1 MQGKTYSPEYREY
14 RDKLSGRRIT
24 QLTDYFAHS
33 NHLYFTN
40 QTFYKGDIIFKS
52 QRDNA
57 SNLFRLHMDSMS
69 IQQLTDL
76 PQPSYANRYFDRLLI
91 SYVHEGNEEVYM
103 FYLGQVLALNLR
115 TLKQRVLYEAP
126 EGYYL
131 SSGSPS
137 ADGRYVVASINENK
151 VHREFEGGFYE
162 TWAAF
167 PETQLVRI
175 EVETGK
181 AETVYAEK
189 YWIKHVN
196 LSPTVPNLLTFCHEG
211 PWDRID
217 HRVWLLNIDSG
228 KASKVVP
235 DQGPCKSVG
244 HEYWMADG
252 VRLGYHGRKTEPG
265 GEVHGYFGSIK
276 YDNSEQVELDF
287 PFHSH
292 HFHSNDLNLIV
303 GDGQRIVNP
312 HILVWKRTEAG
323 FDEPRVLAYH
333 GGMAINAATHVHPR
347 FTADTAHVLYTSDR
361 GGYANLYL
369 VEVGEVDDLPLLADL
384 QAKKTNN

>member
-1 MQGKTYSPEYREY
+1 MQGTLFKPEFREY
-14 RDKLSGRRIT
+14 RDQISGRRIV

-40 QTFYKGDIIFKS
+40 ETFFQGDIIFKS
-52 QRDNA
+52 QRGNA
-57 SNLFRLHMDSMS
+57 SNLFRLDMNSMQ
-69 IQQLTDL
+69 IVQLTDL
-76 PQPSYANRYFDRLLI
+76 PQPGYDDRYFDRLLL

-103 FYLGQVLALNLR
+103 FYLGQVLALNLK
-115 TLKQRVLYEAP
+115 TLRQRVLYNTP

-137 ADGRYVVASINENK
+137 ADGKYIVVSINENK

-167 PETQLVRI
+167 PETRLIRI
-175 EVETGK
+175 DIETG
-181 AETVYAEK
+181 ATDTVYAEP

-217 HRVWLLNIDSG
+217 HRVWLLDLNTG
-228 KASKVVP
+228 EASKVVL
-235 DQGPCKSVG
+235 DQGPQKSVG
-244 HEYWMADG
+244 HEYWFTDG
-252 VRLGYHGRKTEPG
+252 VRLGYHGRKVQPDG
-265 GEVHGYFGSIK
+265 QIHGYFGSIR
-276 YDNSEQVELDF
+276 YDNTEQTEIDF
-287 PFHSH
+287 PFQSH
-292 HFHSNDLNLIV
+292 HFHSNDLELIV
-303 GDGQRIVNP
+303 GDGQRITNP
-312 HILVWKRTEAG
+312 HVLLWKRTDAG
-323 FDEPRVLAYH
+323 FDQPRVLAYH

-347 FTADTAHVLYTSDR
+347 FTADTSQVLYTSDR

-369 VEVGEVDDLPLLADL
+369 VEVGDVEALPLLADV
-384 QAKKTNN
+384 QASKRT